1 MAFSSIISS
10 ALVQMVLFSSII
22 SATSGDTISV
32 QFSKSLATNS
42 TDDYLIPLA
51 IGTPPQTIYLNPS
64 TNTDDSFAISPKACT
79 PTGNATA
86 LPGCVKYS
94 GGVFLSKDSS
104 SYTDTGDVFTW
115 KDDQYVLFADGNQG
129 KDTVALLDDGDD
141 ISMKEF
147 PFGLIDTCNI
157 TSGFIG
163 LGPDSTLLKRLV
175 KDGQIGTRSYGIHVG
190 IDIENHAY
198 PIIDPTFDESGGGSH
213 KSGNH
218 NSDAGK
224 TKRGAS
230 NTTSITGEVHSFP
243 GCLTLGGYDKTK
255 IDNRTESLK
264 APTTS
269 DGKVELELKSLVLL
283 NQDTAG
289 DSSHDIF
296 NATRKVIID
305 SSTPYM

>member
-10 ALVQMVLFSSII
+10 ALVQIVLFSSII
-22 SATSGDTISV
+22 SATSGDTISI
-32 QFSKSLATNS
+32 QFSKSLAINS

-86 LPGCVKYS
+86 LAGCVKYR

-104 SYTDTGDVFTW
+104 SYTATGNVFTW
-115 KDDQYVLFADGNQG
+115 EDDQYVLFVDGSQG

-147 PFGLIDTCNI
+147 PFGLIDTCNM

-198 PIIDPTFDESGGGSH
+198 SIIDPTFDESGGESH
-213 KSGNH
+213 KSENH